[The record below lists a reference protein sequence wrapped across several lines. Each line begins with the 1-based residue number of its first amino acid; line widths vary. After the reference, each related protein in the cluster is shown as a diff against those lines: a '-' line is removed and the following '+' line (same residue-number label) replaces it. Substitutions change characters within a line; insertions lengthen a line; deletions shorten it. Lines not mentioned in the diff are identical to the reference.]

1 MSTNDVCP
9 SCGEKRM
16 SVFYEVD
23 NIPVHSCL
31 MLKTREESIAFPRDD
46 LKLGVCDRCGFVS
59 NVIFDEKYYAY
70 SSAYEDQQS
79 FSPTFNKF
87 ARKLAEG
94 IIQKYGLRGKSV
106 VEIGCGKGDFLALVC
121 ELGGNDGVGID
132 PTCVKE
138 RIKSSVADRI
148 TVIADYYSEKYAEH
162 VGDLIMCRHT
172 LEHIYRTSD
181 FMSIIRRS
189 IEGRDETAIFF
200 EIPDGLRVIRDM
212 AFEDIY
218 YEHCSYFSPGSAAR
232 LFRHTGYDV
241 TGVGLE
247 YDDQYLIVE
256 ALPDR
261 QGATPTP
268 EFPIEET
275 PRDMQRHV
283 EGFSSSIEKTLDG
296 WREDITRMHDEK
308 CRPVIWGSGS
318 KCVAFL
324 TTIKMNEEI
333 GHVVDINPH
342 RHGKFMPG
350 LGREIKSPEYLKE
363 YDPGVVIV
371 MNRIYTDEIRDKLAG
386 MGLTPEI
393 VAL

>member
-1 MSTNDVCP
+1 
-9 SCGEKRM
+9 M

-31 MLKTREESIAFPRDD
+31 MLKSRDESVAFPRDD
-46 LKLGVCDRCGFVS
+46 LKLGVCDGCGFVS
-59 NVIFDEKYYAY
+59 NVVFDEKYYAY
-70 SSAYEDQQS
+70 SAAYEDQQS

-87 ARKLAEG
+87 ALQLAQG
-94 IIQKYGLRGKSV
+94 IVDKHGLHNKRV

-148 TVIADYYSEKYAEH
+148 TVIADYYSEKYADY
-162 VGDLIMCRHT
+162 VGDMIMCRHT
-172 LEHIYRTSD
+172 LEHIYRTND

-189 IEGRDETAIFF
+189 VQDRMDTAVFF

-232 LFRHTGYDV
+232 LFRHTGYEV
-241 TGVGLE
+241 TDLALE
-247 YDDQYLIVE
+247 YDDQYLLVE
-256 ALPDR
+256 ALPADSPSSR
-261 QGATPTP
+261 IHPLEESP
-268 EFPIEET
+268 EDMLGYAEEYSQKIE
-275 PRDMQRHV
+275 
-283 EGFSSSIEKTLDG
+283 GTLNR
-296 WREDITRMHDEK
+296 WREELTRMYDERR
-308 CRPVIWGSGS
+308 RPVIWGSGS

-324 TTIKMNEEI
+324 TTIGMSEEI
-333 GHVVDINPH
+333 EHVVDINPH
-342 RHGKFMPG
+342 RHGKFIPG
-350 LGREIKSPEYLKE
+350 LGKEIKSPEFLKS
-363 YDPGVVIV
+363 YDPQVVIV
-371 MNRIYTDEIRDKLAG
+371 MNRIYTDEIRDLLAE
-386 MGLTPEI
+386 MELAPEI

>member
-1 MSTNDVCP
+1 MSMNDVCP

-23 NIPVHSCL
+23 RIPVHSCL
-31 MLKTREESIAFPRDD
+31 MLKTREESVSFPRDD
-46 LKLGVCDRCGFVS
+46 LKLGVCDKCGFVS
-59 NVIFDEKYYAY
+59 NVVFDEKYYAY

-87 ARKLAEG
+87 ALQLAEG
-94 IIQKYGLRGKSV
+94 IVDKHDLRGKRV

-121 ELGGNDGVGID
+121 ELGGNEGVGID

-148 TVIADYYSEKYAEH
+148 TVIPDYYSEKYSEY
-162 VGDLIMCRHT
+162 VGDMIMCRHT
-172 LEHIYRTSD
+172 LEHIYRTNE

-189 IEGRDETAIFF
+189 VKDRMDTRLFF

-212 AFEDIY
+212 AFEDVY

-232 LFRHTGYDV
+232 LFRNTDYEV
-241 TGVGLE
+241 TDLALE
-247 YDDQYLIVE
+247 YDDQYLLVE
-256 ALPDR
+256 AFP
-261 QGATPTP
+261 ATGSSTSVHSLEESP
-268 EFPIEET
+268 EDMLVYAEDFSKRINET
-275 PRDMQRHV
+275 LER
-283 EGFSSSIEKTLDG
+283 
-296 WREDITRMHDEK
+296 WREDVTRMYDDRR
-308 CRPVIWGSGS
+308 RPVVWGSGS

-324 TTIKMNEEI
+324 TTIGMNDEI

-342 RHGKFMPG
+342 RHGKYIPG
-350 LGREIKSPEYLKE
+350 VGKEIESPEILKTV
-363 YDPGVVIV
+363 DPQVVIV
-371 MNRIYTDEIRDKLAG
+371 MNRVYTEEIREQLSG
-386 MGLTPEI
+386 MGLKPEI

>member
-1 MSTNDVCP
+1 
-9 SCGEKRM
+9 M

-31 MLKTREESIAFPRDD
+31 MLKSKGDSLAFPRDD
-46 LKLGVCDRCGFVS
+46 LKLGVCDACGFIS
-59 NVIFDEKYYAY
+59 NVVFDEKYYAY

-87 ARKLAEG
+87 AQQLAQG
-94 IIQKYGLRGKSV
+94 IVDKYELHNRRV

-148 TVIADYYSEKYAEH
+148 TVIADYYSEKYAEY

-172 LEHIYRTSD
+172 LEHIYRTNE

-189 IEGRDETAIFF
+189 LKDHMDTALFF

-232 LFRHTGYDV
+232 LFRHTDYEVTDV
-241 TGVGLE
+241 ALE
-247 YDDQYLIVE
+247 YEDQYLILE
-256 ALPDR
+256 AVPA
-261 QGATPTP
+261 GAPSSRIHP
-268 EFPIEET
+268 LEES
-275 PRDMQRHV
+275 PAEMVRHV
-283 EGFSSSIEKTLDG
+283 EDYSQKIDGTLNH
-296 WREDITRMHDEK
+296 WRNEVTRMYDERR
-308 CRPVIWGSGS
+308 RPVIWGSGS

-324 TTIKMNEEI
+324 TTIGMNEEI
-333 GHVVDINPH
+333 EHVVDINPH
-342 RHGKFMPG
+342 RHGRFIPG
-350 LGREIKSPEYLKE
+350 LGKEIKSPEFLKS
-363 YDPGVVIV
+363 YDPQVVIV
-371 MNRIYTDEIRDKLAG
+371 MNRIYTDEIRELLAD
-386 MGLTPEI
+386 MGLEPDI

>member
-1 MSTNDVCP
+1 MSVDDVCP

-31 MLKTREESIAFPRDD
+31 MLKSEGDSVDFPRDD

-59 NVIFDEKYYAY
+59 NVVFDEKYYAY

-87 ARKLAEG
+87 ALKLAQG
-94 IIQKYGLRGKSV
+94 IVDKYKLKDKRV

-132 PTCVKE
+132 PTCVKD

-148 TVIADYYSEKYAEH
+148 TVIADYYSEKYSEY

-172 LEHIYRTSD
+172 LEHIYRTND

-189 IEGRDETAIFF
+189 VRDRMDTALFF
-200 EIPDGLRVIRDM
+200 EIPDALRVIRDM

-232 LFRHTGYDV
+232 LFRQTGYEVTDV
-241 TGVGLE
+241 ALE
-247 YDDQYLIVE
+247 YDDQYLLVE
-256 ALPDR
+256 GHPADSPSSRTHPLEES
-261 QGATPTP
+261 P
-268 EFPIEET
+268 E
-275 PRDMQRHV
+275 DMLGHV
-283 EGFSSSIEKTLDG
+283 EEFSNRINGTLDR
-296 WREDITRMHDEK
+296 WREDVTRMHDDGR
-308 CRPVIWGSGS
+308 RPVIWGSGS

-324 TTIKMNEEI
+324 TTIGMNRAIE
-333 GHVVDINPH
+333 HVVDINPH
-342 RHGKFMPG
+342 RHGKFIPG
-350 LGREIKSPEYLKE
+350 LGKEIKSPEFLKS
-363 YDPGVVIV
+363 YDPQAVIV
-371 MNRIYTDEIRDKLAG
+371 MNRIYSDEIRDKLAA